1 MSVHFSNFIRNT
13 LFYFVLFY
21 SIINMEKFLIIESK
35 RKQNEDNCKEENK
48 RKFRKYD
55 NNYLDFG
62 FTYITIDNEERP
74 KCIICLK
81 VRVLAADSMVPNK
94 LKRHLETT
102 HSTLM
107 NKSRDYFVRQLAKLE
122 KQFSSFVKQTNVPS
136 KALLAS
142 YKVAFRIAQ
151 YKKHHTIAE
160 ELILP
165 SAIDMVSTL
174 IGESVA
180 NQLKN
185 IPLSNNTISQRIQ
198 DISDNINDQLID
210 KLRNKTFAIQLDEAT
225 DNNKDAYLIC
235 YVRLMYGVDIIE
247 ELLFCKSILSGSK
260 AKDLFD
266 ITNNFMDH
274 NNIKWETVWA
284 CVQMELELCLV
295 STVDFRL

>member
-1 MSVHFSNFIRNT
+1 
-13 LFYFVLFY
+13 
-21 SIINMEKFLIIESK
+21 MEKFLNIESK

-81 VRVLAADSMVPNK
+81 VLAADSMVPNK
-94 LKRHLETT
+94 LKRHLEIS
-102 HSTLM
+102 HSTLN

-122 KQFSSFVKQTNVPS
+122 KQSSSFVKQTSVPS

-151 YKKHHTIAE
+151 CKKPHTIAE

-185 IPLSNNTISQRIQ
+185 IPLSNNTISRRIQ

-210 KLRNKTFAIQLDEAT
+210 KLRKKNFAIQLDEAT
-225 DNNKDAYLIC
+225 DNNKDA
-235 YVRLMYGVDIIE
+235 
-247 ELLFCKSILSGSK
+247 
-260 AKDLFD
+260 
-266 ITNNFMDH
+266 
-274 NNIKWETVWA
+274 
-284 CVQMELELCLV
+284 
-295 STVDFRL
+295 